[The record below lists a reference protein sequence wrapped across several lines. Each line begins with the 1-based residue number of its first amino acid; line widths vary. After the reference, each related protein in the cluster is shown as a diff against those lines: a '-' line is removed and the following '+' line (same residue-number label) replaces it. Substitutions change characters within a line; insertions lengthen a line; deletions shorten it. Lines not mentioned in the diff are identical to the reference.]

1 MSSRTTQPA
10 PTGLGSSPST
20 SDSRG
25 TRGNAGRLPTAPRR
39 YGQWAMA
46 VVVVVVAALGAGW
59 VWQQRSDQ
67 VEVLAVREGV
77 DPGATIERGMLVR
90 AQVSGLSGALP
101 VSAVDEIVGKTTT
114 VRLVPGQVLTQEMLT
129 GDPVP
134 GPGERL
140 VGLALDQTR
149 LPAGLEPGDVVQI
162 LRVPPISDPGDVA
175 ELEVPVVLADRAI
188 VNRFTSAGDGN
199 AARLTVLL
207 DARLA
212 NKVAAFG
219 AAGRVAVIEA
229 PLGPADLSEKSGG
242 EG

>member
-1 MSSRTTQPA
+1 V
-10 PTGLGSSPST
+10 
-20 SDSRG
+20 
-25 TRGNAGRLPTAPRR
+25 
-39 YGQWAMA
+39 A

-67 VEVLAVREGV
+67 VEVLAVREAV
-77 DPGATIERGMLVR
+77 APGTTIERDMLVR
-90 AQVSGLSGALP
+90 AEVSGLPGALP
-101 VSAVDEIVGKTTT
+101 VSSVDEVVGQVTTMG
-114 VRLVPGQVLTQEMLT
+114 LVPGQVLIREMLT
-129 GDPVP
+129 SDPVP
-134 GPGERL
+134 GSGERL

-162 LRVPPISDPGDVA
+162 LRVPPVSDPGDVT

-229 PLGPADLSEKSGG
+229 PLGPDELSEKSGG